1 MMMKCFVVGVFALSC
16 VAGVAQQKPTSAA
29 EAALPWVAAEAPEV
43 QRLALALSGKW
54 KTAEKFEANEFL
66 KNGATGSGVFSI
78 RKGPGGNS
86 LKLDYSSASSMGPY
100 SSTRII
106 YWDGRSGFYR
116 AFYCDSLQPAGCSE
130 AGTGK
135 WEGKDLV
142 FESTTDGP
150 NGPIQMKQRFSDIS
164 SGGFTFS
171 LDVINEG
178 KSKRSL
184 TIQARRSG
192 ARS

>member
-1 MMMKCFVVGVFALSC
+1 MMKRFVVGVFALSC
-16 VAGVAQQKPTSAA
+16 VVLVAQQKPVPQVK
-29 EAALPWVAAEAPEV
+29 AALPWVAAEAPEV

-54 KTAEKFEANEFL
+54 RTTEKFEANEFL
-66 KNGATGSGVFSI
+66 KNGANGSGVFSI

-86 LKLDYSSASSMGPY
+86 LTLDYSSTSSMGPY

-106 YWDGRSGFYR
+106 YWDGRSGLYR
-116 AFYCDSLQPAGCSE
+116 AFYCDSLQPVGCSE

-135 WEGKDLV
+135 WEDKDLV

-150 NGPIQMKQRFSDIS
+150 NGPMQMKQRFSQIS

-171 LDVINEG
+171 LDVVNQG

-184 TIQARRSG
+184 TILARRSG
-192 ARS
+192 AKS